1 MTDNPKKPRTMEREP
16 WYDRVPR
23 MSPEKELRTRRELG
37 GTRIRF
43 IPKRPTPPEDEEG
56 I

>member
-23 MSPEKELRTRRELG
+23 MSPEDERKMRRELG

-43 IPKRPTPPEDEEG
+43 IPKVEKPKK
-56 I
+56 